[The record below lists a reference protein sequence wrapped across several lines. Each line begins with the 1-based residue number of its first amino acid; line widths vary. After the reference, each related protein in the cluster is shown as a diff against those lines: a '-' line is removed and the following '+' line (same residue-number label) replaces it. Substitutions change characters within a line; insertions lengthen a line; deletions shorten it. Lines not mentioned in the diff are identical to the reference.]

1 MLKKIVAIVL
11 ILLSGG
17 AWIYLDQLNKQ
28 ELMLAE
34 QSRQALI
41 QARAEAKTRFIAQIK
56 EDQTNC
62 QTTAAQ
68 AKVDFLTLN
77 QKPVPRKPGEFTIT
91 QSVADEAEKLLAD
104 ASAGCQLTFDM
115 RSNRGY

>member
-11 ILLSGG
+11 ILLTGG

-28 ELMLAE
+28 EIMLAE
-34 QSRQALI
+34 QSRQAMI

-56 EDQTNC
+56 GDMTNC
-62 QTTAAQ
+62 QTTAEQ
-68 AKVDFLTLN
+68 AKADFLTLN

-91 QSVADEAEKLLAD
+91 QAVADEAAKML
-104 ASAGCQLTFDM
+104 ASASAICQQTYDM
-115 RSNRGY
+115 RSTRGY